1 MLKTPPGINKRE
13 GSSKTIE
20 DAGAVFDSLYKKYLN
35 TENIQKQAENYLL
48 KSLYNKTVSKKKA
61 AAPESGDSTSG
72 LAGSSHPNGQTTK
85 GSYSP
90 NISKLVDY
98 YQNLPQHV
106 KGSGAEGTKATS
118 GKLNQRV
125 SFEDQQPPRSLASFN
140 SVTGSVIGNSVKGLH
155 GLPANSPLAAHIRS
169 FGNGSVSDNISDV
182 SDDIQLNRNYIR
194 IQKVPLD
201 DQNSDSTE
209 LNSFGVSKNGGD
221 SPEDPLEDIDDYF
234 SSPSTSRRYSR
245 YFSNISTKRKD
256 SLYVSTVCVLVQSL
270 LFVFLLTGFLLLN
283 SYIINRP
290 IVVDAKAGGSG
301 NSAAGGAGNS
311 SGGGAGAAAGGEGQ
325 ADAKLRGSEAAGA
338 DNVLSNRSGP
348 GYDRLNSSLK
358 EIVPLRNCFV
368 NVSFPFLIHFIL
380 FYAVFNYADD
390 YLRKK
395 QLMYTNDFNLEVV
408 TKRLNREIAFTNL
421 SRVTFWFDKAVIV
434 LAVIIACF
442 PFAGTYNLKRWTYT
456 EYVYMVLVFV
466 FFILHVLYSLYY
478 FNFKFIELVFSK
490 RSSRGES

>member
-1 MLKTPPGINKRE
+1 MLKTPPGITKRA
-13 GSSKTIE
+13 GSSKSIE
-20 DAGAVFDSLYKKYLN
+20 EAGAVFDSLYKKYLN

-61 AAPESGDSTSG
+61 ATPESADSTSG
-72 LAGSSHPNGQTTK
+72 LAGPSQPNGQTPK
-85 GSYSP
+85 GSVST

-106 KGSGAEGTKATS
+106 KGAGTEATKSTS
-118 GKLNQRV
+118 GKLNHRV
-125 SFEDQQPPRSLASFN
+125 SFEDQQPPRSLPSFN
-140 SVTGSVIGNSVKGLH
+140 SVSVTGSSVKGLQ
-155 GLPANSPLAAHIRS
+155 GLTASSPLAAHVSS
-169 FGNGSVSDNISDV
+169 FGNGSISDNLSDV

-194 IQKVPLD
+194 IQKVPD

-209 LNSFGVSKNGGD
+209 LNSFGASKNGGD
-221 SPEDPLEDIDDYF
+221 SPGDPLEDIDDYF
-234 SSPSTSRRYSR
+234 SPPSTSRRYSR
-245 YFSNISTKRKD
+245 YFSNISTRRKD
-256 SLYVSTVCVLVQSL
+256 SLYVSTVCILVQSI

-290 IVVDAKAGGSG
+290 ILVDETAGGGGS
-301 NSAAGGAGNS
+301 SAAGAAGNS
-311 SGGGAGAAAGGEGQ
+311 SGGGAGAGGEGQ
-325 ADAKLRGSEAAGA
+325 ADAKLRGSQAAGG
-338 DNVLSNRSGP
+338 DNVLPNSSGP
-348 GYDRLNSSLK
+348 GSDRLNSSLK
-358 EIVPLRNCFV
+358 EIMPLRNCFV
-368 NVSFPFLIHFIL
+368 DISFPFLIHFLL

-408 TKRLNREIAFTNL
+408 TKRLNREIAFTSL
-421 SRVTFWFDKAVIV
+421 SRVTFWFDKAVII
-434 LAVIIACF
+434 LAVVIACF
-442 PFAGTYNLKRWTYT
+442 PFAGTYNLKGWTYT

-490 RSSRGES
+490 KNSRGFS